1 MLDRNRRIKPHP
13 ERFQETEEE
22 FDLVVTVEE
31 RVYDQVTER
40 KLQAKIAFLCMF
52 F

>member
-31 RVYDQVTER
+31 RVYDQVTEC
-40 KLQAKIAFLCMF
+40 KLQDCLPLYVI
-52 F
+52 